1 MTVVTQWI
9 DGRDIAGKGQAMD
22 IVNPATGS
30 KIGELTEASAEQVTE
45 AVEAARRSF
54 DDGIWA
60 FAPMTERRAFLR
72 QTAEAIRDHAE
83 ELRDLQ
89 VEECGM
95 IPSQVVGHINSAA
108 NWFDYFADFIG
119 QERGETYRQFGT
131 ATALVDREPIGVCGL
146 FSPWNVPVNLTAIKL
161 APALAAGNSVVLKPS
176 EETPIVTRRLIDL
189 VNEAGLPDGVLNYV
203 NGRGTVTGAALSE
216 SADVDVL
223 SFTGGHIGGTAV
235 ALAAAR
241 RHVPCVMELGGKS
254 ANIIFE
260 DADQDAALKGA
271 LQMIYANNGE
281 ACLAGSRILLQE
293 SIAEDFVA
301 EFRAQAEELTVGDPV
316 TQGVDI
322 GPMISAGHQARV
334 LSFYESAVAD
344 SDTVLFG
351 GAAPEAGTGYFVRPG
366 AIQVAGSQSRV
377 WREEV
382 FGPLAAIATFRDE
395 ADAIRLAN
403 DSDFGLSGYVWTR
416 DIGRAMRVARRI
428 RTGTVIVNGGFM
440 REVNAPFGGFK
451 GSGVGREGGYH
462 SWMNFTE
469 AKTTV
474 INHG

>member
-1 MTVVTQWI
+1 MTVIVQWI
-9 DGRDIAGKGQAMD
+9 DGSNVSGSGEAME
-22 IVNPATGS
+22 IVNPATGGR
-30 KIGELTEASAEQVTE
+30 IGSLTEADADQVAE
-45 AVEAARRSF
+45 AVTAARRSF
-54 DDGIWA
+54 DEGVWA
-60 FAPMTERRAFLR
+60 FAPMSERRAFMR
-72 QTAEAIRDHAE
+72 RAADAIRENSD

-89 VEECGM
+89 VQETGM
-95 IPSQVVGHINSAA
+95 IPAQVGGHIQSAA
-108 NWFDYFADFIG
+108 NWFDYFADFLG

-176 EETPIVTRRLIDL
+176 EETPIVTRRLTDL
-189 VNEAGLPDGVLNYV
+189 INQAGLPHGVLNYV
-203 NGRGTVTGAALSE
+203 NGRGAVTGAALSE
-216 SADVDVL
+216 NPGVDVL
-223 SFTGGHIGGTAV
+223 SFTGGHVGGTAV

-241 RHVPCVMELGGKS
+241 RHVPCIMELGGKS

-260 DADQDAALKGA
+260 DADRDAALEGA
-271 LQMIYANNGE
+271 LRLIYANNGE

-293 SIAEDFVA
+293 SIAEGFIA
-301 EFRAQAEELTVGDPV
+301 EFRARAEAMTVGDPSAE
-316 TQGVDI
+316 GVDI
-322 GPMISAGHQARV
+322 GPMISARHQDNV
-334 LSFYESAVAD
+334 LGFYDSANAD
-344 SDTVLFG
+344 GDTVLFG
-351 GAAPEAGTGYFVRPG
+351 GAAPDAGDGFYVRPG

-395 ADAIRLAN
+395 AEAIRMAN

-416 DIGRAMRVARRI
+416 DIGRAMRVARRM
-428 RTGTVIVNGGFM
+428 RTGTVIINGGFM
-440 REVNAPFGGFK
+440 REVNAPFGGYK

-469 AKTTV
+469 AKTTI